1 MLQVWAIHQSGENI
15 LKDMLDS
22 LGVQYSLFVVT
33 EALVSVQDER
43 FEKYIYLMRNDTI
56 AQAVACYL
64 EYTSDDSINIKRNE
78 KTVAPIPPYD
88 GYAIAEWHDK
98 ILTADASINSMFEAD
113 EIEPHVVSYEDMVRE
128 SINVMARIAEYLG
141 VTNYTY
147 TTSNIGVQSSRV
159 QQDYIRRYKFEL
171 RNSTND

>member
-1 MLQVWAIHQSGENI
+1 MLQVWAIHQSGEHI
-15 LKDMLDS
+15 LKSMLDS
-22 LGVQYSLFVVT
+22 LEIEYLLFVVT
-33 EALVSVQDER
+33 EALVSVQDMR

-64 EYTSDDSINIKRNE
+64 AYTGDDSIKHNSKSV
-78 KTVAPIPPYD
+78 TPAPPYD

-113 EIEPHVVSYEDMVRE
+113 GIEPHVVSYEDMLRE
-128 SINVMARIAEYLG
+128 TINVMARIAEYLG

-147 TTSNIGVQSSRV
+147 TPPTIGAQTSRV
-159 QQDYIRRYKFEL
+159 QHDYIRRYKFEL
-171 RNSTND
+171 RNSAND